1 MGHSPILVC
10 GEGLSLRSAG
20 IVGADH
26 LSEESEAERAVRQA
40 GTWTSSD
47 EPQMP
52 PSDVGDEPDRTPED
66 DLIPV
71 ASHTVARALV
81 VAAVVLYVGLF
92 SMWTIRNHEGFG
104 TYAFDFGIYDQGL
117 WLLSRFERPFIT
129 IMGRHLFGD
138 HTSFIL
144 LPLVP
149 VYWVF
154 PSAKVLLVA
163 QAAALGVAAVPA
175 FLIGREK
182 LRNEMLGA
190 LVAVAY
196 LLHPALGWTNFE
208 QFHPDVFEVPLLM
221 FAFWFM
227 LKHRWGWYAV
237 SVGALLLVKE
247 DVPPLVFVLGI
258 YVAVR
263 HDRRVGLVT
272 SAVAAAYFA
281 AALWW
286 ILPALN
292 GVGTLNGWRIP
303 FGGLD
308 GLVRTTFLEPEK
320 LIDYL
325 FDGHR
330 PWYAWQ
336 MFVPFAGLALLA
348 PSVLVIAAFPLASNL
363 LSTFSYQYDM
373 RYHYGTL
380 ILPVLVV
387 STIFVVARARSMQ
400 VRRVLVGLVVCAS
413 LTSAYLWGPMPGS
426 RQPFAIADS
435 GFPTVPHV
443 KRALA
448 MVPDG
453 AVVSAQYAY
462 VPHLD
467 HRERIYMFPNPW
479 RATYWGTSTQ
489 EGQRLPEADDVEY
502 VMVPT
507 TLDPEPKAVFDS
519 IRADFETVYEAG
531 GVTLVKRRAP

>member
-1 MGHSPILVC
+1 M
-10 GEGLSLRSAG
+10 
-20 IVGADH
+20 
-26 LSEESEAERAVRQA
+26 
-40 GTWTSSD
+40 
-47 EPQMP
+47 
-52 PSDVGDEPDRTPED
+52 D
-66 DLIPV
+66 DLRPV
-71 ASHTVARALV
+71 TADPGDDLRPVTSDPVARALV
-81 VAAVVLYVGLF
+81 VAAIVLYVGLY
-92 SMWTIRNHEGFG
+92 SMWTIRNHNGFG

-149 VYWVF
+149 VYWVL

-163 QAAALGVAAVPA
+163 QAGALGIAAVPA

-190 LVAVAY
+190 LIAVAY

-208 QFHPDVFEVPLLM
+208 QFHPDVFEVPLLL

-227 LKHRWGWYAV
+227 LGHRWVWFAV
-237 SVGALLLVKE
+237 SAGALLLVKE
-247 DVPPLVFVLGI
+247 DVAPLVFVLGI
-258 YVAVR
+258 YIAVR
-263 HDRRVGLVT
+263 HDRRVGLLT
-272 SAVAAAYFA
+272 SALAAAYFA

-286 ILPALN
+286 ILPSLN
-292 GVGTLNGWRIP
+292 GVGTLNAWRIP
-303 FGGLD
+303 FGGPG
-308 GLVRTTFLEPEK
+308 GLVRTTFTEPGQ
-320 LIDYL
+320 LVDYL

-330 PWYAWQ
+330 PWYVWQ
-336 MFVPFAGLALLA
+336 MFVPFAGLSLLA
-348 PSVLVIAAFPLASNL
+348 PGVLVIAAFPLASNL

-387 STIFVVARARSMQ
+387 STIFAVARARSTG
-400 VRRVLVGLVVCAS
+400 VRHVLVGVVVCAS
-413 LTSAYLWGPMPGS
+413 LTSAYLWGPTPLSRHPVGIADPGS
-426 RQPFAIADS
+426 S
-435 GFPTVPHV
+435 TVPYV

-448 MVPDG
+448 MIPDD
-453 AVVSAQYAY
+453 AVVSAQYAF

-479 RATYWGTSTQ
+479 RAQYWGTFTQ
-489 EGQRLPEADDVEY
+489 EGQQLPEADDVEY
-502 VMVPT
+502 VMVPSV
-507 TLDPEPKAVFDS
+507 LDQEPKAVFDR
-519 IRADFETVYEAG
+519 IRGEFDTVYDDG
-531 GVTLVKRRAP
+531 GVTLVRRRGP